1 MSTLQMSGG
10 VGNHCGGVR
19 NHSALRTAL
28 LVLGV
33 LCAMASPH
41 AQFTDSAGHLR
52 IALVKQPFVPNGT
65 SAGPA
70 TMAEGGIQH
79 GLAGLGATVRV
90 NEVKLT
96 PDQEPEY
103 GGWKRLGFALGHLG
117 KIVAANAREGYFNVG
132 LLGTCPSMPGMVA
145 GLQHSGSSNA
155 PLKIGLLWLDAHP
168 DFNTPDTTRSG
179 SLGGMPVAI
188 ATGRCL
194 AGMRADAGLDPP
206 LKDEHVVMGGVRLT
220 DPLEQDL
227 LNKSKI
233 EQLTVDDLKTISPAI
248 SRQLDRLSK
257 LTDKIYVHIDMD
269 VLDPPEVMAHQN
281 KVPNGPTSHQLAKLF
296 EMIFSRYPKASA
308 IGFATIPAKDDGGL
322 GLAAVNRMILGA
334 VRGLQARP
342 ASGATMPAAAAST
355 APAPPA
361 PSAAQEQIKAKPG
374 GLVLPPSRYARPDL
388 LVETNWLVQHLNDR
402 TVRIVDLRPTGYA
415 TSHIPGSVHLDNAA
429 IRNPKSPPTFLPTIA
444 EFEALMNKL
453 GISNRTRVIAYD
465 ERGGIYAARLWWIL
479 NYFGHTNVALLNGG
493 WTKWAKEN
501 RPTAAE
507 ATRMAPSL
515 FVAKANP
522 RWLATA
528 NDVVA
533 AIDKPNVKIVDART
547 PAEIEGKDLRG
558 IKRGGA
564 IPSSIPIYWEDAL
577 DPELK
582 TFKSADELRKLY
594 ADRGVPSEAEVIVY
608 CQVGMRASHDI
619 FVMHLLGYNKLRNYY
634 GAWEEWGN
642 REDLPIKK

>member
-1 MSTLQMSGG
+1 
-10 VGNHCGGVR
+10 
-19 NHSALRTAL
+19 
-28 LVLGV
+28 
-33 LCAMASPH
+33 MASAS
-41 AQFTDSAGHLR
+41 AQFTDAGGRLR
-52 IALVKQPFVPNGT
+52 VALVKQPFVPNGT
-65 SAGPA
+65 STGPT
-70 TMAEGGIQH
+70 TMADGGIQQA
-79 GLAGLGATVRV
+79 LAGLGATVSV
-90 NEVKLT
+90 SEIKLT
-96 PDQEPEY
+96 PEEEPEY

-117 KIVAANAREGYFNVG
+117 RVVAANARNGYFNVG

-145 GLQHSGSSNA
+145 GLQASGSTKT
-155 PLKIGLLWLDAHP
+155 PLRIGLLWLDAHP
-168 DFNTPDTTRSG
+168 DFNTPETTRSG
-179 SLGGMPVAI
+179 SLGGMPVAV

-194 AGMRADAGLDPP
+194 AVMRKDAGLDPP

-233 EQLTVDDLKTISPAI
+233 QQLTVDDLRTISPAVT
-248 SRQLDRLSK
+248 RQLDRLSQ

-269 VLDPPEVMAHQN
+269 VLDPSEVMAHQN
-281 KVPNGPTSHQLAKLF
+281 KVPNGPSSQQLAKLF

-308 IGFATIPAKDDGGL
+308 IGFATIPAKDEGGL

-342 ASGATMPAAAAST
+342 ASGSITPAAATATAASPT
-355 APAPPA
+355 A
-361 PSAAQEQIKAKPG
+361 SQVQIKPQSG
-374 GLVLPPSRYARPDL
+374 GLVLPPSRYARPDM
-388 LVETNWLVQHLNDR
+388 LVETNWLAAHLTDR
-402 TVRIVDLRPTGYA
+402 TVRVVDLRPTGYA
-415 TSHIPGSVHLDNAA
+415 TSHIPGAVHLDNAA
-429 IRNPKSPPTFLPTIA
+429 IRNAKSPPTFLPTVA

-453 GISNRTRVIAYD
+453 GISNRTRIVAYD
-465 ERGGIYAARLWWIL
+465 DRGGIYAARLWWIL
-479 NYFGHTNVALLNGG
+479 NYFGHTNTALLNGG
-493 WTKWAKEN
+493 WTKWAKES
-501 RPTAAE
+501 RPTTAE

-515 FVAKANP
+515 FTAKANP

-528 NDVVA
+528 DDVVA
-533 AIDKPNVKIVDART
+533 AIDKPGVKIVDART
-547 PAEIEGKDLRG
+547 PNEIEGRDLRG

-582 TFKSADELRKLY
+582 TFKSADDLRRLY
-594 ADRGVPSEAEVIVY
+594 AERGVPSEADVIVY